1 MKKMASLLM
10 VLCFLLVGGTANAFA
25 DEIPTPPLSQ
35 ISSNPNYAS
44 VSWRNPAFINGNPD
58 GIMGTGQDGLQIVFA
73 SASISK
79 ASSSSVSIYATT
91 ESNIISNEIGGI
103 IYIERWNNNGWENYD
118 TYSFRDYF
126 IDVCSGS
133 ATIGVESGYYY
144 RLSVTHIAGTGFSTK
159 SAYST
164 TASVLV
170 N

>member
-91 ESNIISNEIGGI
+91 ESNIESSEIGGI
-103 IYIERWNNNGWENYD
+103 ITIQRWINNRWEHYEGYD
-118 TYSFRDYF
+118 FWDYF
-126 IDVCSGS
+126 TDECTGA
-133 ATIGVESGYYY
+133 ATVGVESGYYY
-144 RLSVTHIAGTGFSTK
+144 RLSVTHMAGTGYSTK
-159 SAYST
+159 FAYST